1 MSDNGTYQQQRRG
14 QLTETADVLLPEAI
28 VAPGGEQPT
37 DSANSLEAFTK
48 EAEHMITI
56 LAEAAKLTREQF
68 LTSREF
74 PLPIYRALIY
84 KRLHEQGCSTVR
96 IGKLL
101 GKNHATILHSL
112 KNLEAYLA
120 IPDKDVLDICFR
132 FEQYLKQPKPLDMSK
147 LFFTDISYSGGLRK
161 VESDIWPT
169 MTETFRHSLVAEEHL
184 EILKRN
190 VEELIEKRAAE
201 LNVKPV
207 PVVLSDPW
215 DKLKD
220 VSLPRFLSVGRITV
234 TLTEVRNVIGQTD
247 KKADA

>member
-14 QLTETADVLLPEAI
+14 QLTEAADVLLPEAI
-28 VAPGGEQPT
+28 VATGGEQPT

-48 EAEHMITI
+48 EAEHMIAI

-101 GKNHATILHSL
+101 GKNHATILH
-112 KNLEAYLA
+112 
-120 IPDKDVLDICFR
+120 KDVLDICFR
-132 FEQYLKQPKPLDMSK
+132 FEQYLKQPKPKDMSK

-184 EILKRN
+184 DILKRN
-190 VEELIEKRAAE
+190 IEELIEKRAAE
-201 LNVKPV
+201 LKVKPV
-207 PVVLSDPW
+207 PVVLSDAW
-215 DKLKD
+215 EKLKD

-234 TLTEVRNVIGQTD
+234 TLTEVRHTIGQTE
-247 KKADA
+247 KQADA

>member
-1 MSDNGTYQQQRRG
+1 MSDNGTYQQQRCG
-14 QLTETADVLLPEAI
+14 QLTEAADGLLPEA
-28 VAPGGEQPT
+28 VNAPGGEQPT
-37 DSANSLEAFTK
+37 DSEVSLEAFTK
-48 EAEHMITI
+48 EAEHMIAI

-101 GKNHATILHSL
+101 GKNHATVIHSI
-112 KNLEAYLA
+112 KNLEAYLMM
-120 IPDKDVLDICFR
+120 PDKKILDICICFDE
-132 FEQYLKQPKPLDMSK
+132 FMKQPKTSDMSK

-161 VESDIWPT
+161 VEADIWPT

-190 VEELIEKRAAE
+190 IEELIEKRAAE
-201 LNVKPV
+201 LKVKPV
-207 PVVLSDPW
+207 PVVLSGSW

-220 VSLPRFLSVGRITV
+220 ASLPRFLSVGRITV
-234 TLTEVRNVIGQTD
+234 TLTEIRHTIGQTD